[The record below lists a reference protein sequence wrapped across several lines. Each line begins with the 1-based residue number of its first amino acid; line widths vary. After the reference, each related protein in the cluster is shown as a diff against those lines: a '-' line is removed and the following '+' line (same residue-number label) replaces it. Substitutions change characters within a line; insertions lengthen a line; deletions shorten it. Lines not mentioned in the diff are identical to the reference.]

1 MRVDKL
7 VETFNLY
14 GAPKSS
20 NATTIKNY
28 FAEGAEEQLEI
39 GFDRTGAKRI
49 ITVVGQDGSAAY
61 QRFLYVTPDGKNFS
75 IADYNQIIRQVKKDA
90 GGNIEALRTGLYRK
104 GYLTEKDYNRKSD
117 AGLSDA
123 ILDASNNQSKEIVEA
138 LLFNPNATGELVTF
152 DKWLNSQPSYGAGGP
167 TQRGQEITKQDANQL
182 IDAFTVDML
191 GREAT
196 SAEKKT
202 FFDSVSAEMKK
213 AVVKQRTVGDKSIE
227 SGSLLNEEDYS
238 RILADTIKPSVR
250 GTPLEAIASGTGS
263 IAQSISSLKSYASSY
278 GIKLSTQEAL
288 DDVLGGLKT
297 GGSLSTGK
305 LDQQQQKI
313 RNMAKSFYTN
323 LGDSIDNGI
332 SIKNLASQFANTK
345 SKVLEVPSES
355 LDAFDKDIQVALR
368 NNGKAGVMSTTEF
381 EVLLRNKPEW
391 GKTKNARDEAAGY
404 ANDILKMFGLVG

>member
-1 MRVDKL
+1 MRIDKL
-7 VETFNLY
+7 AETLNVY
-14 GAPKSS
+14 GAPGSS

-28 FAEGAEEQLEI
+28 FAEGTENQLEI
-39 GFDRTGAKRI
+39 GYDRTGTKRI
-49 ITVVGQDGSAAY
+49 ITVAGQDGAAY
-61 QRFLYVTPDGKNFS
+61 QRFLYISPDGKNFS
-75 IADYNQIIRQVKKDA
+75 LADYNQIIREVKKDA

-104 GYLTEKDYNRKSD
+104 GYLTEKDYNTKSD

-123 ILDASNNQSKEIVEA
+123 ILDASNNQSKEIIED
-138 LLFNPNATGELVTF
+138 LLFNPNASGELTTF
-152 DKWLNSQPSYGAGGP
+152 DKWLNSQPSYGSGGP

-196 SAEKKT
+196 PAERKT

-213 AVVKQRTVGDKSIE
+213 AVVKQKTVGGKTVE
-227 SGSLLNEEDYS
+227 SGSLLNEEDYA
-238 RILADTIKPSVR
+238 RIMADTIKPSVR

-288 DDVLGGLKT
+288 DDVLGGLTT

-323 LGDSIDNGI
+323 LSDSIDNGI
-332 SIKNLASQFANTK
+332 SIKNLATQFANTK
-345 SKVLEVPSES
+345 SQVLEVPSES

-381 EVLLRNKPEW
+381 EKLLRNKPEW

-404 ANDILKMFGLVG
+404 ANDILRMFGLVG

>member
-7 VETFNLY
+7 SETLNVY
-14 GAPKSS
+14 GAPVR
-20 NATTIKNY
+20 NNRTDLLARFGDTANP
-28 FAEGAEEQLEI
+28 EERLEV
-39 GFDRTGAKRI
+39 GFDQYGRRI
-49 ITVVGQDGSAAY
+49 ITQAGQTGAAY
-61 QRFLYVTPDGKNFS
+61 QRFLYVTPDGKNF
-75 IADYNQIIRQVKKDA
+75 AVLDYNSVVREVKKEFK
-90 GGNIEALRTGLYRK
+90 NIEGLRTSLYRK
-104 GYLTEKDYNRKSD
+104 GKLSEKDYVTKSD
-117 AGLSDA
+117 SGLSEA
-123 ILDASNNQSKEIVEA
+123 ILEAANEQSKEIVDA
-138 LLFNPNATGELVTF
+138 LTLNDNFEGKFTSMTN
-152 DKWLNSQPSYGAGGP
+152 WLNTRPDYAGGGP

-182 IDAFTVDML
+182 IDAFTIDML

-196 SAEKKT
+196 PAERKT

-213 AVVKQRTVGDKSIE
+213 AVVKQKTVGGKTVE
-227 SGSLLNEEDYS
+227 SGSLLNEEDYA
-238 RILADTIKPSVR
+238 RIMADTIKPSVR

-263 IAQSISSLKSYASSY
+263 IAQSISSLKSYAASY

-288 DDVLGGLKT
+288 DDVLSGFKP

-313 RNMAKSFYTN
+313 RNLAKSFYTN

-332 SIKNLASQFANTK
+332 SIKNLATQFANTK
-345 SKVLEVPSES
+345 SQVLEVPSES

-368 NNGKAGVMSTTEF
+368 NNGKPGVMSTTEF
-381 EVLLRNKPEW
+381 EKLLRNKPEW

>member
-7 VETFNLY
+7 AETLNLY
-14 GAPKSS
+14 GATGSS

-28 FAEGAEEQLEI
+28 FAEGTENQLEI
-39 GFDRTGAKRI
+39 GFDRTGTKRI
-49 ITVVGQDGSAAY
+49 ITVAGQDGAAY
-61 QRFLYVTPDGKNFS
+61 QRFLYITPDGKNFS
-75 IADYNQIIRQVKKDA
+75 IVDYNQIIRQVKKDA

-104 GYLTEKDYNRKSD
+104 GYLTEKDYNTKSD

-138 LLFNPNATGELVTF
+138 LLFNPNATGELTTF
-152 DKWLNSQPSYGAGGP
+152 DKWLNSQVSYGGGGP
-167 TQRGQEITKQDANQL
+167 TQRGQEITNQDANQL

-196 SAEKKT
+196 PAERKT

-213 AVVKQRTVGDKSIE
+213 AVVKQKTVGGKTVE
-227 SGSLLNEEDYS
+227 SGSLLNEEDYA
-238 RILADTIKPSVR
+238 RIMADTIKPSVR

-288 DDVLGGLKT
+288 DDVLGGLTT

-305 LDQQQQKI
+305 LNQQQQKI

-332 SIKNLASQFANTK
+332 SIKNLATQFANTK
-345 SKVLEVPSES
+345 SQVLEVPSES
-355 LDAFDKDIQVALR
+355 LDAFDNDIQVALR
-368 NNGKAGVMSTTEF
+368 NNGKPGVMSTTEF
-381 EVLLRNKPEW
+381 EKLLRNKPEW

-404 ANDILKMFGLVG
+404 ANDILRMFGLVG

>member
-1 MRVDKL
+1 MRIDKL
-7 VETFNLY
+7 AETLNLY
-14 GAPKSS
+14 GTGESS

-28 FAEGAEEQLEI
+28 FAEGAKERLEI
-39 GFDRTGAKRI
+39 GFDRTGTKRI
-49 ITVVGQDGSAAY
+49 ITIAGTDGTAAY

-75 IADYNQIIRQVKKDA
+75 LADYNQIIRQVKKDA
-90 GGNIEALRTGLYRK
+90 GGNIEALRTSLYRK
-104 GYLTEKDYNRKSD
+104 GYLTEKDYNTKSD

-123 ILDASNNQSKEIVEA
+123 ILDASNNQSKEIAET
-138 LLFNPNATGELVTF
+138 LLFNPNASGELTTF
-152 DKWLNSQPSYGAGGP
+152 DKWLNSQPSYGGGGP
-167 TQRGQEITKQDANQL
+167 TQRGQEITNQDANQL

-196 SAEKKT
+196 PAERKT

-213 AVVKQRTVGDKSIE
+213 AVVKQKTVGGKTVE
-227 SGSLLNEEDYS
+227 SGSLLNEEDYA
-238 RILADTIKPSVR
+238 RIMADTIKPSVR

-288 DDVLGGLKT
+288 DDVLGGLTT

-305 LDQQQQKI
+305 LNQQQQKI

-332 SIKNLASQFANTK
+332 SIKNLATQFANTK
-345 SKVLEVPSES
+345 SQVLEVPSES

-381 EVLLRNKPEW
+381 EKLLRNKPEW

-404 ANDILKMFGLVG
+404 ANDILRMFGLVG